1 MNWPFTHPNVRIPVP
16 PEIAREWPEST
27 FHIDSFRGVIVK
39 ALGSTLSSAFQPIF
53 DRQGTRF
60 GDEALLRATVRH
72 KAISPQ
78 QAFDSARQG
87 DKLIAFDRLCRTV
100 HVMNFASYAPQERLL
115 FLNVHPELLVQIN
128 DHGAYF
134 ERILNGLGFSPN
146 QVVLELLENEA
157 AAVDASAIG
166 RAVKNYRAKGYR
178 IALDDFG
185 HGMANLDRLWLL
197 EPDFVKLD
205 RHILTLASQQEKA
218 RHGYAKL
225 VSLLHDAGSLVIA
238 EGVETLE
245 QKEIA
250 LESGV
255 DGLQGFLLAHPEFR
269 PI

>member
-1 MNWPFTHPNVRIPVP
+1 MNWPFTHPDVRIPVP

-27 FHIDSFRGVIVK
+27 FHIDSFRGVVVK

-87 DKLIAFDRLCRTV
+87 DKLIAFDRLCRTL
-100 HVMNFASYAPQERLL
+100 HVMNFASYAPQDRLL
-115 FLNVHPELLVQIN
+115 FLNVHPELLLQIN

-134 ERILNGLGFSPN
+134 ERILNGLGFSPH
-146 QVVLELLENEA
+146 QVVLELLETSAVEA
-157 AAVDASAIG
+157 TAIQ

-205 RHILTLASQQEKA
+205 RHILALASQQDKA
-218 RHGYAKL
+218 RDGYAKL
-225 VSLLHDAGSLVIA
+225 VSLLHDAGCQVIA
-238 EGVETLE
+238 EGVETTE
-245 QKEIA
+245 QKQIA
-250 LESGV
+250 LESGI